1 MYWISSRIDFLYS
14 LCFPLVLCSFVL
26 YATMLIAI
34 EWLPR
39 LLRELDFVEQLGLL
53 VWISSQKNLK
63 LVMQYLF
70 NNIIIL
76 NI

>member
-1 MYWISSRIDFLYS
+1 MDSPQFM
-14 LCFPLVLCSFVL
+14 FCSFVL
-26 YATMLIAI
+26 YTTMLIAI
-34 EWLPR
+34 ECLLR

-70 NNIIIL
+70 NNIITLSI
-76 NI
+76 